1 MGAHRVEE
9 LPATVL
15 LDVVYCLVLE
25 DDKDKQGHR
34 ERLDGILDSRSGA
47 DGKPD
52 RATWG
57 RLPHQ
62 QRRMK
67 AASDAAGG

>member
-1 MGAHRVEE
+1 MLDVIYSLLVEE
-9 LPATVL
+9 LSIGAQNAKDRIRVRSEVDAKL
-15 LDVVYCLVLE
+15 NSLVL
-25 DDKDKQGHR
+25 GR
-34 ERLDGILDSRSGA
+34 GA

-62 QRRMK
+62 Q
-67 AASDAAGG
+67 AAMRAGMTAAG